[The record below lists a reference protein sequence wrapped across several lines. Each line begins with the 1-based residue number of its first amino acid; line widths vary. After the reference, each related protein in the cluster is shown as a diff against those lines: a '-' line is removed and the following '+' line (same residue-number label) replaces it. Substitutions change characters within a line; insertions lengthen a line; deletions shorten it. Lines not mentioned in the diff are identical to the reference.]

1 MIVWTVDKAILK
13 WSNFKIK
20 VYMIIG
26 VHTGWENT
34 FDDQIDLSHS
44 GFWHAGSNTENGFW
58 HL

>member
-1 MIVWTVDKAILK
+1 MDKAILK

-26 VHTGWENT
+26 VHAGWENT

-44 GFWHAGSNTENGFW
+44 GFSHAGSNTENGF
-58 HL
+58 